1 MAVAALLVS
10 NNWIPSETIYLLEDK
25 GPQRS
30 PLARWDGPAK
40 LLYENTLTPTD
51 LDSVEGHRLSKPGEW
66 SLSVGDRVE
75 EFDRRLGLPVHV
87 ELSGTDDGA
96 LTARYGFGDQGGLCV
111 VSVDCQKRVITKL
124 ALYRSNL
131 WNWSIPPLPFAPLE
145 VRETPGAWLAHAPPW
160 CHNSEYRVRGF

>member
-131 WNWSIPPLPFAPLE
+131 WNW
-145 VRETPGAWLAHAPPW
+145 
-160 CHNSEYRVRGF
+160 N